1 MDTPR
6 TKHIFILGGVI
17 MGALRKKYDA
27 AFKREAVQL
36 AASSGKTDRVI
47 ERELGLYQG
56 AIQHWREELE
66 TDPKNAFPGT
76 GFLKPQEEEHRRL
89 LRENAILR
97 EERDILKKAIAIFS
111 KRPKTNIGS

>member
-1 MDTPR
+1 
-6 TKHIFILGGVI
+6 
-17 MGALRKKYDA
+17 MGTLRKKYDA
-27 AFKREAVQL
+27 TFKREAVQL
-36 AASSGKTDRVI
+36 ATSLGKTDRTI

-56 AIQHWREELE
+56 AIRHWREELE
-66 TDPKNAFPGT
+66 ADPKNAFPGT
-76 GFLKPQEEEHRRL
+76 GFLKPQAEELRLL